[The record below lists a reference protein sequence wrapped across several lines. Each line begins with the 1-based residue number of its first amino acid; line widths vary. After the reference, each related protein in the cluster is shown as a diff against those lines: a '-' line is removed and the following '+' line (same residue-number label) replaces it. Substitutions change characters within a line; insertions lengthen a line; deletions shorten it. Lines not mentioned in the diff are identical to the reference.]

1 MDRWIHETMDLM
13 DSLYNDAISMKPDL
27 IFFPETALP
36 SYLKIETRIRKRL
49 QKKVNES
56 QIPILIGTVDRQIDQ
71 NGVKSYFNSSMYL
84 SPNSDFRM
92 YDKIHLV
99 PFAEYD
105 LIPSF
110 ERKVSSLNL
119 TSKNLCLE

>member
-1 MDRWIHETMDLM
+1 MTLM
-13 DSLYNDAISMKPDL
+13 DSLYEDAISMKPDL
-27 IFFPETALP
+27 IIFPETALP
-36 SYLKIETRIRKRL
+36 SYLKIETRIRKSL

-71 NGVKSYFNSSMYL
+71 NGKKSYFNSSMYL
-84 SPNSDFRM
+84 SPHSEFSM

-105 LIPSF
+105 LIPSAL
-110 ERKVSSLNL
+110 SPLADLNL
-119 TSKNLCLE
+119 NINRGVFKKREELF